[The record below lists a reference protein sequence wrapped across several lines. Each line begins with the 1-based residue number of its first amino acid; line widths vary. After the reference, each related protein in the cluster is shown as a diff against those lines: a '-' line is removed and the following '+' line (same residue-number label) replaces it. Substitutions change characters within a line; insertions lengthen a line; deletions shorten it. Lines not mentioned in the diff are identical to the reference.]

1 LEHRIGGLEKQD
13 ITGNISYD
21 PDNHE
26 HMVKTRQA
34 KIDMIASYIPKQEIN
49 LGEDEGDILVVGWG
63 STNGVIKTV
72 VEKLIKEGKK
82 VSHCHLR
89 YIRPFPA
96 NFADILKGFKHVI
109 VPEINNGQ
117 LVKIIRSEFLID
129 AIPYNKIK
137 GTPITQKEL
146 EEFISQKF

>member
-1 LEHRIGGLEKQD
+1 M
-13 ITGNISYD
+13 NS
-21 PDNHE
+21 
-26 HMVKTRQA
+26 
-34 KIDMIASYIPKQEIN
+34 
-49 LGEDEGDILVVGWG
+49 GEDEGNILVVGWG

-72 VEKLIKEGKK
+72 VEKLIKEGRK

-89 YIRPFPA
+89 YIRPFPT

-129 AIPYNKIK
+129 AIPFNKIK

-146 EEFISQKF
+146 EDFIILNF